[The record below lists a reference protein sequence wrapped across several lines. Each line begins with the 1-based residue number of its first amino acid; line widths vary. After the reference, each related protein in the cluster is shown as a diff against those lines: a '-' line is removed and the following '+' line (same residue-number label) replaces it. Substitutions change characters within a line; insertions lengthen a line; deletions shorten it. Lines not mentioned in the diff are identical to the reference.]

1 MPERRQHLRLKP
13 LTLVIPHQANLRI
26 IESAATH
33 LGIPFERVM
42 TNVEHYGNTSAASI
56 PIALCEAVARQRLHP
71 GDRLVI
77 VGMGGGLTWGA
88 AVIQWSASP
97 VAVNGHLA
105 NPLGQPA
112 LVRP

>member
-1 MPERRQHLRLKP
+1 MPL
-13 LTLVIPHQANLRI
+13 
-26 IESAATH
+26 
-33 LGIPFERVM
+33 ERVM

-88 AVIQWSASP
+88 GVIQWSASP
-97 VAVNGHLA
+97 VVTNGHLA
-105 NPLGQPA
+105 YPLGQPA
-112 LVRP
+112 LVRQ